1 MTAVPAA
8 SSDGMRRARDR
19 FEGHIAGVGTT
30 SGTRLVVG
38 RWTRSPLE
46 TGPEGAFADVMVERA
61 DGHRILLAPS
71 EEVADYVTSTYSFD
85 EVRVEPV
92 TAEVEDTVWRVRTPS
107 LRLVLTVGSRLP
119 VGWLLW
125 LVPDRVA
132 TSPAW
137 SRLVAPVAARLVPG
151 VRTVGTALQ
160 GRREY
165 YGATDLLAVTSA
177 AGVLD
182 GAHLGSLAPI
192 DPPCRFGF
200 SSTPPWPSVT
210 TVTTTVEH
218 L

>member
-1 MTAVPAA
+1 M
-8 SSDGMRRARDR
+8 SRRCDR

-38 RWTRSPLE
+38 RWDRSPLE
-46 TGPEGAFADVMVERA
+46 TGGGRFADVMVERR

-71 EEVADYVTSTYSFD
+71 AEVADYVSSTYRFD

-92 TAEVEDTVWRVRTPS
+92 RAERERGLWRVSSPS
-107 LRLVLTVGSRLP
+107 LALSFTVGARLAL
-119 VGWLLW
+119 GWALSA
-125 LVPDRVA
+125 VPRRVA
-132 TSPAW
+132 TAPRW
-137 SRLVAPVAARLVPG
+137 SRIVDPVAGRLVPG
-151 VRTVGTALQ
+151 VRTVGTARQ
-160 GRREY
+160 GRVEY
-165 YGATDLLAVTSA
+165 YGATDLRAVTSV

-182 GAHLGSLAPI
+182 GERLGTLAPI

-218 L
+218 LRS

>member
-1 MTAVPAA
+1 
-8 SSDGMRRARDR
+8 MRQARDR

-38 RWTRSPLE
+38 RWRTSPLSVE
-46 TGPEGAFADVMVERA
+46 TGGAFSDVMVERA

-71 EEVADYVTSTYSFD
+71 DEIATYVTSTYSFD

-92 TAEVEDTVWRVRTPS
+92 AVDVEGVGWHVTTPS
-107 LRLVLTVGSRLP
+107 LRLVFTVGGRLP
-119 VGWLLW
+119 LGWLLRA
-125 LVPDRVA
+125 VPGRVA

-137 SRLVAPVAARLVPG
+137 SRVIAPVAPRLVKG
-151 VRTVGTALQ
+151 VQTVGTALE

-165 YGATDLLAVTSA
+165 YGATDLRAVTSV
-177 AGVLD
+177 AGILD
-182 GAHLGSLAPI
+182 GGQLGSLAPI

-200 SSTPPWPSVT
+200 SSTPPWPSLT

-218 L
+218 LSH

>member
-1 MTAVPAA
+1 
-8 SSDGMRRARDR
+8 MRRSRDR

-38 RWTRSPLE
+38 RWLASPLSPQ
-46 TGPEGAFADVMVERA
+46 TGGAFADVMVERG

-71 EEVADYVTSTYSFD
+71 AEVADYVTSTYSFD

-92 TAEVEDTVWRVRTPS
+92 SVDVEGSTWRVTTPS
-107 LRLVLTVGSRLP
+107 LRLAFTVGGRLP
-119 VGWLLW
+119 LGWLLRA
-125 LVPDRVA
+125 VPRPVA
-132 TSPAW
+132 TAPAW
-137 SRLVAPVAARLVPG
+137 SRLIAPVAPRLVPG
-151 VRTVGTALQ
+151 VQTVGTALE

-165 YGATDLLAVTSA
+165 YGASDLRAVTSA
-177 AGVLD
+177 AGILD
-182 GAHLGSLAPI
+182 GDGLGTLAPI

-218 L
+218 LPA

>member
-1 MTAVPAA
+1 
-8 SSDGMRRARDR
+8 MRGVRDR

-38 RWTRSPLE
+38 RWLTSPLSTA
-46 TGPEGAFADVMVERA
+46 TGGAFADVMVERA

-71 EEVADYVTSTYSFD
+71 PEVADYVTSTYSFD

-92 TAEVEDTVWRVRTPS
+92 AVEVDAGVWRVATRS
-107 LRLVLTVGSRLP
+107 LRLVLTVGGRLP
-119 VGWLLW
+119 LGWLLRA
-125 LVPDRVA
+125 VPTPVA
-132 TSPAW
+132 TSPTW
-137 SRLVAPVAARLVPG
+137 SRLVAPVAPRLVKG
-151 VRTVGTALQ
+151 VRTVGTARE

-165 YGATDLLAVTSA
+165 YGATDLRAVTSA
-177 AGVLD
+177 AGLLD
-182 GAHLGSLAPI
+182 GEALGSLAPI

-218 L
+218 R